1 MESHM
6 GIARQYVLADWPATE
21 SRNLTPGKAEG
32 RQPAG
37 NLEFEA

>member
-1 MESHM
+1 MPISSDHDRQMESHM

-32 RQPAG
+32 R
-37 NLEFEA
+37 